1 MAIWNLAFR
10 SRSPNFAIWL
20 HHLVVE
26 CGDCVT
32 NVLWN
37 VLALGL
43 QYDCGPIR
51 EGKWCVILW
60 CLQFGEIAGRC
71 LHVDAS

>member
-10 SRSPNFAIWL
+10 SRGLDFAIWL

-43 QYDCGPIR
+43 QSIR
-51 EGKWCVILW
+51 KGKWCVILW

-71 LHVDAS
+71 RHVDAS